1 MTSNDFIYARKSI
14 RKFKDTPV
22 PTEDLKEMIKAATYA
37 PSGKNLQNWH
47 FVVVSDREKIDA
59 MANAVLAKN
68 ELLASY
74 SKDEESANKSESL
87 LSIRLFSKTPLMLF
101 LFLQGLTQHPVCN
114 F

>member
-1 MTSNDFIYARKSI
+1 
-14 RKFKDTPV
+14 
-22 PTEDLKEMIKAATYA
+22 MIKAATYA

-74 SKDEESANKSESL
+74 SKDEESANKFRKFAKYSTVFKKRPSCYSYFCRAL
-87 LSIRLFSKTPLMLF
+87 PNIRFAIFK
-101 LFLQGLTQHPVCN
+101 G
-114 F
+114 